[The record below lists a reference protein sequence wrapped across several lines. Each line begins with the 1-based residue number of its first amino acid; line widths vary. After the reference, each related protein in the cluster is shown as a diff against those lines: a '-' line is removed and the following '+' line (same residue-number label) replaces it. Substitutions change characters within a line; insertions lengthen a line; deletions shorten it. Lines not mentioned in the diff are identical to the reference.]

1 MKALLDTHVVVWWLE
16 DADRLS
22 RRAATLL
29 ADRDNTILISA
40 AVGWEMA
47 IKVSLGKMKPRS
59 ILEGLDH
66 LLAQEAFSELPITLE
81 MAVRAGLLP
90 PHHRD
95 PFDRMLVGQ
104 AQSLNVPIVSADA
117 ILDKYGVRRLW

>member
-1 MKALLDTHVVVWWLE
+1 VKALLDTHVVVWWLE
-16 DADRLS
+16 DANRLS

-40 AVGWEMA
+40 AVGWELA

-66 LLAQEAFSELPITLE
+66 LLAQEAFSEVPITLE

-90 PHHRD
+90 SHHRD
-95 PFDRMLVGQ
+95 PFDRMLVAQ

-117 ILDKYGVRRLW
+117 ILDKYGVRRIW

>member
-1 MKALLDTHVVVWWLE
+1 VKALLDTHVVVWWLE

-40 AVGWEMA
+40 AVGWELA
-47 IKVSLGKMKPRS
+47 IKISLGKMKPRS

-95 PFDRMLVGQ
+95 PFDRMLVAQ
-104 AQSLNVPIVSADA
+104 AQSLNAPIVSADA

>member
-16 DADRLS
+16 DANRLS

-40 AVGWEMA
+40 AVGWELA

-66 LLAQEAFSELPITLE
+66 LLAQEAFSEVPITLE

-90 PHHRD
+90 SHHRD
-95 PFDRMLVGQ
+95 PFDRMLVAQ

-117 ILDKYGVRRLW
+117 ILDKYGVRRIW

>member
-1 MKALLDTHVVVWWLE
+1 VKALLDTHVVVWWLE
-16 DADRLS
+16 DANRLS
-22 RRAATLL
+22 KRAATLL
-29 ADRDNTILISA
+29 ADRDKTILISA
-40 AVGWEMA
+40 AVGWELA

-66 LLAQEAFSELPITLE
+66 LLAQEAFSEVPITLE

-90 PHHRD
+90 SHHRD
-95 PFDRMLVGQ
+95 PFDRMLVAQ

-117 ILDKYGVRRLW
+117 ILDKYGVRRIW